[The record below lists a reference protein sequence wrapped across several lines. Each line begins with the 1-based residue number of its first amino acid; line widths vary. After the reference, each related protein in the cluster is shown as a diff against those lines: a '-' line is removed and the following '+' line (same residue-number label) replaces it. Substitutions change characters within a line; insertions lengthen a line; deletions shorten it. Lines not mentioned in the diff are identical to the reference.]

1 MHQRYAPFLKDD
13 LDTYNL
19 TSETIE
25 FDPTMSFVGDLLIRD
40 TEKDKWEFDRTTLLT
55 ISGDKVKT
63 IKIRVDWSNYSL
75 TDTDFSTLLIPETD
89 KLFFGAKSFWGI
101 IDLKNIKINR
111 QESCME
117 FLSFERH
124 SDCIVAITELTAE
137 SLTLQGDTI
146 DNVPIDPP
154 FESKDFAD
162 RIEFNSPVY
171 GQQILKLKK

>member
-1 MHQRYAPFLKDD
+1 M
-13 LDTYNL
+13 
-19 TSETIE
+19 
-25 FDPTMSFVGDLLIRD
+25 GDLLIRD

-55 ISGDKVKT
+55 IITSDKVKT
-63 IKIRVDWSNYSL
+63 IKIRIDWSNYSSVEI
-75 TDTDFSTLLIPETD
+75 DFPTVLINETD

-101 IDLKNIKINR
+101 VDLKNIKIDR

-117 FLSFERH
+117 FWCFERH
-124 SDCIVAITELTAE
+124 TDCIVVITELTAE

-154 FESKDFAD
+154 FESKDSAD

-171 GQQILKLKK
+171 GQQTLKLKK